1 MSEAIGALYGVETV
15 LQGAAAAAKGIYDPT
30 LPLKAKV
37 VPVSDITLSRVH
49 HTVSIVKGR
58 AYVFG
63 GKAADSNG
71 SNVSC
76 CYHSRFMIQRLT
88 GAQVHCRQ

>member
-1 MSEAIGALYGVETV
+1 MSEAVGALYGVETI

-37 VPVSDITLSRVH
+37 VPVSDITLPRVH
-49 HTVSIVKGR
+49 HTVSIIKGR

-63 GKAADSNG
+63 GKTTDSNG
-71 SNVSC
+71 NNVSRC
-76 CYHSRFMIQRLT
+76 CHFESTRRLIVV
-88 GAQVHCRQ
+88 QVRCRQ